1 MGFGIPDSR
10 ACLTVRFPEVR
21 NRKQTEGGLI
31 MLGKLK
37 CGWIGVSLSFI
48 VVVLNISLCFPSRK
62 LAVFAT
68 LGTPGFRFNCFSG
81 GNGWPADWRMSCWR
95 LPATAEIHHRCLNYH
110 RICQNICHIHQLGD
124 RSHSANRHRVLGVR

>member
-1 MGFGIPDSR
+1 MFSR

-21 NRKQTEGGLI
+21 NRKQTEAGLI